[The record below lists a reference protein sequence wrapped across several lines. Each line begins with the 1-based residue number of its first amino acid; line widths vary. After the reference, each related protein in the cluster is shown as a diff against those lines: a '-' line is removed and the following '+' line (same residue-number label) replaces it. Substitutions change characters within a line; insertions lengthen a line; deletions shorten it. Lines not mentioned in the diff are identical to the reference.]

1 MNTNPDKILVVED
14 ERLVAED
21 ISECLRSVGYDVI
34 GTAKSSEEAV
44 AKVDEGRPDL
54 VMMDITLRGDVD
66 GIETAA
72 ILKERFSTPVV
83 FLTAY
88 SQKAILDRAKM
99 VEPLGYVVKP
109 FDESSLVST
118 VEMALHKARVDHAL
132 RKSEEWFSTTLRSI
146 GDGVIATDE
155 RGKVRF
161 LNRVAEN
168 LTGWGAKEAEG
179 QYIGDVFHVRSLND
193 DSELPIPAI
202 EAMESGQ
209 VVELAKNAVL
219 IRRDGSRIDVN
230 DSGAPIYDNEG
241 NLAGSV
247 LVFRDVTETNR
258 HEEEMDRYRE
268 QLETMVEERTA
279 KLNWQIEM
287 ESLMNS
293 ITGDLLRVTSENW
306 REGFNAALRRFGE
319 AAKLDAIAVWRTDF
333 DEQKTSA
340 EIRREAGWARS
351 GHEHSDEEVSRMPV
365 VEMSWLREKT
375 DAEGAVAVASVSEVP
390 EHAVAERMVMEA
402 ESISAFVNLSIEI
415 ANTGDDVR
423 ISLFSHVCET
433 REWGEDI
440 MVFFRMLASAYKN
453 TVERVEM
460 EEQRIALTSQLN
472 QSQKLEAVGKL
483 TGGIAHDFNNIL
495 VPIIGYADE
504 ILADGAKGDY
514 HEEVSEIRRAAESA
528 ASLTRQL
535 LAFSRKQVLQKKQ
548 VDIGELVEG
557 MHRLL
562 ERLIGE
568 DIEFLVDLSHG
579 ELDVEADR
587 GQMEQ
592 VVMNLCV
599 NARDAMPNGG
609 KLCIQTF
616 SEFARDGKASLRLE
630 VSDSGTGMSQELIEQ
645 AFDPFFTTKGM
656 DGTGLGLSVVLGI
669 VEQHNGRVDIDSE
682 IGQGTRFIIRLP
694 ALIRQKVT
702 VEEAD
707 EVEETN
713 SQVGRGERIL
723 LVEDE
728 PGVAQFVKRA
738 LSKNGYEVEVAM
750 TVASGL
756 KAFHKDPHSFHLV
769 LTDAMLPDGNGIDI
783 VNAVR
788 ELRPRMPMLLSS
800 GYTDDRSYLD
810 EAQNQGVAFLQ
821 KPYPLEELYL
831 VVRGALDA
839 SNETLLGSRV
849 IEGAGVELSS

>member
-1 MNTNPDKILVVED
+1 MNTKPDKILVVEG

-21 ISECLRSVGYDVI
+21 IAECLRSVGYDVI
-34 GTAKSSEEAV
+34 GTAKSSDEAV

-66 GIETAA
+66 GIDTAA

-88 SQKAILDRAKM
+88 SQKAILDRAKL

-109 FDESSLVST
+109 FDESRLVST
-118 VEMALHKARVDHAL
+118 VEMALHKSRVDHAL
-132 RKSEEWFSTTLRSI
+132 RKSEERFSTTSRSI
-146 GDGVIATDE
+146 GDGVIATDDK
-155 RGKVRF
+155 GNVRF
-161 LNRVAEN
+161 PNHVAED
-168 LTGWGAKEAEG
+168 LTGWGAKEAEAHH
-179 QYIGDVFHVRSLND
+179 IAEAFRVRSSKD
-193 DSELPIPAI
+193 ERELAIPAI
-202 EAMESGQ
+202 EAMETGR
-209 VVELAKNAVL
+209 VIELAKDAVL

-230 DSGAPIYDNEG
+230 DSGAPIYDKEG
-241 NLAGSV
+241 DLAGSV
-247 LVFRDVTETNR
+247 LVFRDVAEVKL
-258 HEEEMDRYRE
+258 HEAEMERYRE
-268 QLETMVEERTA
+268 QLESMVEERTA
-279 KLNWQIEM
+279 KLHWQIEM

-293 ITGDLLRVTSENW
+293 ITADLLRVTSENW
-306 REGFNAALRRFGE
+306 RQGFNAALRRFGE
-319 AAKLDAIAVWRTDF
+319 AAKLDGMAVWRVNC
-333 DEQKTSA
+333 DEQKPVV

-351 GHEHSDEEVSRMPV
+351 GHERSDEEVSRMPIA
-365 VEMSWLREKT
+365 EMSWLREKT
-375 DAEGAVAVASVSEVP
+375 DAEGAVAVASFSEIP
-390 EHAVAERMVMEA
+390 ERAVAERMVMGA
-402 ESISAFVNLSIEI
+402 ESISAFVNLNIEL

-423 ISLFSHVCET
+423 TSLFSYVCEE
-433 REWGEDI
+433 RQWGEDI
-440 MVFFRMLASAYKN
+440 MVFFQMLASAYKN

-483 TGGIAHDFNNIL
+483 TGGIAHDFNNML

-514 HEEVSEIRRAAESA
+514 REEVSEIRRAAESA

-568 DIEFLVDLSHG
+568 DIEFLVELGHG
-579 ELDVEADR
+579 ESDVEADR

-609 KLCIQTF
+609 NLRIRTF
-616 SEFARDGKASLRLE
+616 SEFALDGQATLRLE
-630 VSDSGTGMSQELIEQ
+630 VSDTGTGMSQELIEK

-682 IGQGTRFIIRLP
+682 PGQGTRFIIRLP
-694 ALIRQKVT
+694 AVIREKVT
-702 VEEAD
+702 DKGAGKIEKADSEA
-707 EVEETN
+707 
-713 SQVGRGERIL
+713 GRGERIL

-728 PGVAQFVKRA
+728 PGVAQFVSRA
-738 LSKNGYEVEVAM
+738 LSKNGYDVEVTM
-750 TVASGL
+750 TVANGL
-756 KAFHKDPHSFHLV
+756 KAFHDDPHAFQLV

-788 ELRPRMPMLLSS
+788 EQRPHMPMLLSS

-810 EAQNQGVAFLQ
+810 EAQNKGVAFLQ
-821 KPYPLEELYL
+821 KPYPLEDLY
-831 VVRGALDA
+831 VAVRGALDA
-839 SNETLLGSRV
+839 TQEDRV
-849 IEGAGVELSS
+849 GGRVGEDVRVELPS